1 MQRYTAYRTDLRRR
15 EEEERTAIMGE
26 ALNSNGPQT
35 KCTRYIEARQ
45 PDRPW
50 SNDRKM
56 LRSFYEI
63 LASIDYR
70 RKRACVL
77 VLYFIETTS
86 HLRNDRI
93 SRSEKKVSSKSWH
106 LLRFPTSSVSFI
118 TRTTFETLRT
128 LIVSVSL
135 FLPQIHL
142 G

>member
-63 LASIDYR
+63 LASIDY
-70 RKRACVL
+70 
-77 VLYFIETTS
+77 
-86 HLRNDRI
+86 
-93 SRSEKKVSSKSWH
+93 
-106 LLRFPTSSVSFI
+106 P
-118 TRTTFETLRT
+118 
-128 LIVSVSL
+128 
-135 FLPQIHL
+135 
-142 G
+142 